1 MGRKRLAMNRGWRR
15 KKRQTFAE
23 FDRAFELFISRLN
36 KHALMVKVNGTTYGR
51 VQLIHKGGKP

>member
-1 MGRKRLAMNRGWRR
+1 MNRGWRR